1 VFEED
6 AMSTQVVTSIY
17 DIDPGWDARS
27 EADKA
32 AMRAGVLSAS
42 DRKMQVWGLP
52 THWRKAGPFD
62 WTGCDDVVVMPGRL
76 SGVPTVGE
84 SRFSADNLLELYESG
99 MSARELAA
107 GYLLDLQKVVA
118 VLRFALAHGAV
129 SNGTEPLEDVWRE
142 LDRDAMQACLKTP
155 IVSWSGCEFVESS
168 LEVNAGNPTVIGSTV
183 LADDVVE
190 LFDSG
195 ETVQSIAEDES
206 LPASTVEELL
216 GFAGRLHKVAA

>member
-1 VFEED
+1 MAVKHEP
-6 AMSTQVVTSIY
+6 TIY

-27 EADKA
+27 DADKA
-32 AMRAGVLSAS
+32 AMRAGALCAT

-52 THWRKAGPFD
+52 THWREAGPFD
-62 WTGCDDVVVMPGRL
+62 WTGCDNVVVMPGRL

-84 SRFSADNLLELYESG
+84 SRFSADNLLDLYEGG

-107 GYLLDLQKVVA
+107 GYLLDLQKVVS

-142 LDRDAMQACLKTP
+142 LDRDAMQARLKTP
-155 IVSWSGCEFVESS
+155 IVDWNGCGFVQSS
-168 LEVNAGNPTVIGSTV
+168 LEVNAGNPTVIGSTA

-195 ETVQSIAEDES
+195 KTVKSIAEYES

>member
-1 VFEED
+1 
-6 AMSTQVVTSIY
+6 MSVKLVTTIY

-27 EADKA
+27 EADKS
-32 AMRAGVLSAS
+32 AMRAGALSAT

-84 SRFSADNLLELYESG
+84 SRFSADNLLDLYESG

-107 GYLLDLQKVVA
+107 DYILDLQKVVA

-129 SNGTEPLEDVWRE
+129 SNGTEPLEDVQRE
-142 LDRDAMQACLKTP
+142 LDMDATQARLKTP
-155 IVSWSGCEFVESS
+155 IVSWSGCGFVQSR

-183 LADDVVE
+183 LADDVIE

-195 ETVQSIAEDES
+195 ETIQDIAKYES
-206 LPASTVEELL
+206 LPASTIEKLL